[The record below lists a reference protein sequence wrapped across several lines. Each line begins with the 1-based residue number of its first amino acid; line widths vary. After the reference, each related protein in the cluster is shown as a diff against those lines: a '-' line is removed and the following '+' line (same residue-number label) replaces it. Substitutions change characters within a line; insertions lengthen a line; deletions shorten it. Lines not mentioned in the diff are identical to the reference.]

1 MRKYSDKY
9 PASSMP
15 FFLQPRNTPALLL
28 VCCIV
33 AGGGCAGYNLG
44 DQFLYRSD
52 IRTVHVAMFESD
64 SYRKFLGQQLTEA
77 VAKQIELSTPLTIT
91 DSALADSFLQ
101 GRIISDQKRVVAEDR
116 SDEPRELLID
126 YRLEV
131 SWVDRAG
138 VPLMQRQLVKLDL
151 DAAFVPEGGQSMGT
165 AQVELINRIAREI
178 VGQMEA
184 PW

>member
-1 MRKYSDKY
+1 M
-9 PASSMP
+9 
-15 FFLQPRNTPALLL
+15 LLIG
-28 VCCIV
+28 CTSGWI
-33 AGGGCAGYNLG
+33 GCAGYNVG

-52 IRTVHVAMFESD
+52 IRTVHVVMFESD

-77 VAKQIELSTPLTIT
+77 VAKQIESSTPLTIT
-91 DSALADSFLQ
+91 EPALADSFLQ
-101 GRIISDQKRVVAEDR
+101 GRLISDQKRVVGEDR
-116 SDEPRELLID
+116 SDEPRDLLID

-151 DAAFVPEGGQSMGT
+151 DAAFVPEAGQSMAT
-165 AQVELINRIAREI
+165 AQQELIQRIAREI

>member
-1 MRKYSDKY
+1 MKNSFRH
-9 PASSMP
+9 
-15 FFLQPRNTPALLL
+15 PRRFAIWLACATLGW
-28 VCCIV
+28 V
-33 AGGGCAGYNLG
+33 GCAGYNVG
-44 DQFLYRSD
+44 DQFLYRND

-64 SYRKFLGQQLTEA
+64 SFRKFLGPQLTEA
-77 VAKQIELSTPLTIT
+77 VTKQIELSTPFTIAEP
-91 DSALADSFLQ
+91 ALADSFVR
-101 GRIISDQKRVVAEDR
+101 GRLISDQKRVVGEDR

-138 VPLMQRQLVKLDL
+138 VPLMQRQIIKLDL
-151 DAAFVPEGGQSMGT
+151 DAAFVPEGGQSMAT
-165 AQVELINRIAREI
+165 AQEELIHRIAREI